1 MLLKKIQIKYFLFL
15 FFQKYLLGS
24 KYFLLN
30 LSYYKEVKL
39 ICKVEKGHAADI
51 NGVTWHPKDE
61 NILATCGDDNVVKLW
76 ALKQQSGK

>member
-1 MLLKKIQIKYFLFL
+1 M
-15 FFQKYLLGS
+15 
-24 KYFLLN
+24 
-30 LSYYKEVKL
+30 KL

-76 ALKQQSGK
+76 ALKQQSGKW